1 MKSLAEVASVVC
13 NVGLAVS
20 TKYTLQTDR
29 QTRRQTYSGGSMHML
44 LPRLHAVRCA
54 IKKYNI

>member
-29 QTRRQTYSGGSMHML
+29 QTDRHADRHTVVVACMVGGL
-44 LPRLHAVRCA
+44 A
-54 IKKYNI
+54 